1 MFNYFIRRLLLIIP
15 TFLGCTML
23 VFAILQYT
31 PNGPFER
38 AIEAAKG
45 AQMQGEGGG
54 VLSGPQ
60 GQVAIPKGVTEELM
74 RYYNLDKP
82 VPIRYVLWLGKIVQG
97 DFGKSDVYG
106 DPVLTVI
113 SKRLPISLYFG
124 FIGFFL
130 SYLVCIPLGIIKAI
144 RHGSTFDFASSA
156 LIFIGYAVPGW
167 ALGVVLRTVISGQL
181 ELLPLEGFH
190 DPDWDQYTT
199 SGKTVDLIRHSI
211 LPLIAYMIGGF
222 ATLTILMKNSLLENL
237 GQDYVRTAFA
247 KGLSERRVVF
257 VHAMRN
263 SLIPIATGLGGALSI
278 VIAGSILIERAFNI
292 DGFGYVGFRS
302 ATERDY
308 MVVMGIL
315 VISVILR
322 LLGNILSDFLY
333 ALIDPRI
340 RFK

>member
-1 MFNYFIRRLLLIIP
+1 MARVPVDETSPLASAVRA
-15 TFLGCTML
+15 GD
-23 VFAILQYT
+23 T
-31 PNGPFER
+31 PR
-38 AIEAAKG
+38 
-45 AQMQGEGGG
+45 
-54 VLSGPQ
+54 V
-60 GQVAIPKGVTEELM
+60 EE
-74 RYYNLDKP
+74 N
-82 VPIRYVLWLGKIVQG
+82 
-97 DFGKSDVYG
+97 
-106 DPVLTVI
+106 
-113 SKRLPISLYFG
+113 
-124 FIGFFL
+124 
-130 SYLVCIPLGIIKAI
+130 LVCLPLGIAKAI
-144 RHGSTFDFASSA
+144 RHGSKFDLLTSA
-156 LIFIGYAVPGW
+156 LIFIGYAIPGW
-167 ALGVVLRTVISGQL
+167 ALGTVLRTIISGQL
-181 ELLPLEGFH
+181 EWLPLGDFH
-190 DPDWDQYTT
+190 DPDWDLFTT
-199 SGKTVDLIRHSI
+199 GEKAVDLIRHSI

-263 SLIPIATGLGGALSI
+263 SVIPIATGLGGALSI
-278 VIAGSILIERAFNI
+278 VLAGSLLIERAFNI

-315 VISVILR
+315 VISVLLR